1 MLFKILYDLLS
12 FVFAQLNLNLI
23 SNALL
28 MRFWFFILMLSSLII
43 GFLSCKNTLS
53 YDKHVKELD
62 SLKIVV
68 LQAIDNFKT
77 VDSATCINTYAKH
90 YTYTQFI
97 NLHLKDTVTKTVA
110 ENLQTF
116 SSVGPGIADYISMR
130 SQLLQEA
137 QLSLTQLNTLS
148 HDLKNSS
155 LDNEEAIEFI
165 NIERKAAEK
174 IIEELKTNTESIR
187 KNLEL
192 CNQSLPMCEDLVK
205 QLNAGILPPIIK
217 PENK

>member
-23 SNALL
+23 FNALF
-28 MRFWFFILMLSSLII
+28 MKFWFLII
-43 GFLSCKNTLS
+43 IGCSSIISFLSCKNTLS
-53 YDKHVKELD
+53 YNKHVKELD

-77 VDSATCINTYAKH
+77 VDSSTCINIYAKH

-97 NLHLKDTVTKTVA
+97 NSHLKDTVTKTIA
-110 ENLQTF
+110 ENLQIF
-116 SSVGPGIADYISMR
+116 SSVGLGIADYVSMR
-130 SQLLQEA
+130 SHLLLEA
-137 QLSLTQLNTLS
+137 QLSLTQLNALS

-155 LDNEEAIEFI
+155 LDNDEAIEFI
-165 NIERKAAEK
+165 NIERKGAEK
-174 IIEELKTNTESIR
+174 IIEELKINTERIR
-187 KNLEL
+187 KHLDL
-192 CNQSLPMCEDLVK
+192 YNQAAPACEDLVK